1 MEVHDGLWHLSMLV
15 RARCGQPSPNPGSE
29 AAFTIY
35 STAASVLE
43 LARRKADRAYIRSH
57 LPATRR
63 PAMDWWAWL
72 IVVAVLTGAV
82 ASLVWWA
89 MKKPLGSR
97 RE

>member
-1 MEVHDGLWHLSMLV
+1 MHHPLHGPV
-15 RARCGQPSPNPGSE
+15 R
-29 AAFTIY
+29 
-35 STAASVLE
+35 LE
-43 LARRKADRAYIRSH
+43 LHRRKADRGTFDRLS
-57 LPATRR
+57 PATRR

-89 MKKPLGSR
+89 MKKPLGSG